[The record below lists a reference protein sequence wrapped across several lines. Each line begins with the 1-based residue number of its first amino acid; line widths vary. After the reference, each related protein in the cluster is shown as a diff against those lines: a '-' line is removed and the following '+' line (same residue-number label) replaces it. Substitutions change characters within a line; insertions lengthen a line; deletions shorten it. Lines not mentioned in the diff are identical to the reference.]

1 MGELLQKELE
11 KAKDG
16 RKYWLWLMET
26 YKLSAGKYVILIP
39 ESCTQD
45 AYLSLLFLEDFTK
58 QKNINSV
65 VILSTDTVIKDV
77 AFLFSD
83 KIEEVIII
91 NDKIKESLI
100 KFYCLYEFSSRFII
114 ASLTQPKGRKG
125 KGLLKTG
132 KVCLAEIFAVI
143 IYGLEEVK
151 KKEIPEIPFT
161 SEQKLK
167 IWIEQNNKD
176 IWQLKL

>member
-1 MGELLQKELE
+1 MEELLQNELK
-11 KAKDG
+11 KAKEG
-16 RKYWLWLMET
+16 RAYWLWLMET
-26 YKLSAGKYVILIP
+26 YRLSAGKYVILIP
-39 ESCTQD
+39 EAYTQD
-45 AYLSLLFLEDFTK
+45 AYLSLLFLEDFIK

-65 VILSTDTVIKDV
+65 IILSTDQVIKDA

-100 KFYCLYEFSSRFII
+100 KFYCLYEFSSRFVI
-114 ASLTQPKGRKG
+114 ASLTKPKGRKG

-143 IYGLEEVK
+143 VYGLEDVK
-151 KKEIPEIPFT
+151 KKEIPVT
-161 SEQKLK
+161 NNQKLK
-167 IWIEQNNKD
+167 TWIEQNNKN
-176 IWQLKL
+176 IWKLN